1 MPRKIRQLKADLRRA
16 GAYRARQE
24 GSHERW
30 KHPLLPPSEGIT
42 LAGKNGSDALPYQE
56 KEVRDFLRRI
66 EELRRTHGN
75 DE

>member
-1 MPRKIRQLKADLRRA
+1 MARKMRQLKADLRRA

-42 LAGKNGSDALPYQE
+42 LAGKDGSDALPYQE
-56 KEVRDFLRRI
+56 KEVRDFIRRI
-66 EELRRTHGN
+66 EEMKRKNGN
-75 DE
+75 D